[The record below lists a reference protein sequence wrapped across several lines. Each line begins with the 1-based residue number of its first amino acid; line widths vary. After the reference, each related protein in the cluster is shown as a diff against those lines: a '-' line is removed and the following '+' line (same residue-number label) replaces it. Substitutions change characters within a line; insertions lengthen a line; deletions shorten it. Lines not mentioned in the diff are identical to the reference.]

1 MTMKPHTIR
10 GRLSGLLILLFLI
23 LFTLPA
29 VGHAQIRR
37 AAYALI

>member
-1 MTMKPHTIR
+1 MKPHTRR

-29 VGHAQIRR
+29 VGHAQIRL